1 MSLSALP
8 LNIGPANA
16 ETRLKS
22 RINAALGI
30 LRPKEVFTALA
41 SAEGS
46 GKAFA
51 LFGTNLK
58 LFSVPQSKVDDSLVE
73 RTDYTGDGT
82 GEYDLWLNVAQSDIR
97 YGEDVVESDLFGP
110 HQNGR
115 LTAEIFALNR
125 DKIDLCNLFFVC
137 ARGMV
142 DLQELPALNKL
153 QHQHAQRG
161 LQVYTALAMKMPG
174 EMSMKPYEA
183 EVVLAVSKASDEQ
196 PPLFNLGPHRVM
208 VSNYG
213 GRQSPEPK
221 PLLPFSPKALYR
233 PAVA

>member
-1 MSLSALP
+1 MSPSALP
-8 LNIGPANA
+8 PDVGSANA
-16 ETRLKS
+16 EARLKS

-41 SAEGS
+41 SAEDS

-58 LFSVPQSKVDDSLVE
+58 LFSVPQSKVSTEDIE
-73 RTDYTGDGT
+73 RTFCGEGT

-125 DKIDLCNLFFVC
+125 EKIDLCNLFFVC

-153 QHQHAQRG
+153 QHQLARRG

-213 GRQSPEPK
+213 GRQSPKPK
-221 PLLPFSPKALYR
+221 PLSPFSPKALYR
-233 PAVA
+233 SAGT